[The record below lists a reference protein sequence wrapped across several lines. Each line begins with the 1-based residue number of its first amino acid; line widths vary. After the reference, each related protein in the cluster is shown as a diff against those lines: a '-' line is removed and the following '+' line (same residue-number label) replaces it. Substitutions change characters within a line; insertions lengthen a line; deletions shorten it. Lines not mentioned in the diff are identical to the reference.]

1 MNAKD
6 RAARNQDGCQRA
18 SCPESN
24 GFTLSPVDTGPPCCL
39 PQPLIEVDG
48 LAVHYGNARV
58 LSGISLTIHRGCVTA
73 LIGPSGCGK
82 SSFLSS
88 LNRMT
93 DMIPGCRVE
102 GKVALGALDV
112 RATKDLISLRRRVGM
127 IFQKPNPFPLSIR
140 KNIEMPLKEHGIRN
154 RSERAEIIETVLED
168 VGLWAEVKD
177 RLDSSA
183 LSLSGGQQQRL
194 CIARALALRPEV
206 LLMDEPCSALDP
218 LASGVVEELLLRFR
232 GRYTVVIVTHNLQQA
247 RRVAD
252 YAAFFWATD
261 GTGTLIEHGTGAR
274 IFDEPRQPLTVAY
287 VNGKAG

>member
-1 MNAKD
+1 MKSENRERPD
-6 RAARNQDGCQRA
+6 RGGCEQA
-18 SCPESN
+18 NCPEHN
-24 GFTLSPVDTGPPCCL
+24 GFTLGPLDTGPPCCI
-39 PQPLIEVDG
+39 PEPLIEVDD

-58 LSGISLTIHRGCVTA
+58 LSGISLTINRGCVTA

-82 SSFLSS
+82 TSFLSS

-102 GKVALGALDV
+102 GNITIGGLDV
-112 RATKDLISLRRRVGM
+112 QATKDVISLRRRVGM

-140 KNIEMPLKEHGIRN
+140 KNIEMPLKEHGFRQ
-154 RSERAEIIETVLED
+154 RSERTEIIESVLED

-218 LASGVVEELLLRFR
+218 LASSVVEELLQNFR

-261 GTGTLIEHGTGAR
+261 GTGTLIEHGTGAC
-274 IFDEPRQPLTVAY
+274 IFDKPQQPLTVAY